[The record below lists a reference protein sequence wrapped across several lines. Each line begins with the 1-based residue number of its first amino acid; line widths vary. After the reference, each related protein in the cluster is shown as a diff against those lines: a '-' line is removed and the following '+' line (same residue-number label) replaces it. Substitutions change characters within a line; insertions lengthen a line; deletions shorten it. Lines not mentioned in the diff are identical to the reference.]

1 MNKLW
6 TDPLKIGKYT
16 LKNRIILAAMT
27 RARCDPANGIPNDLL
42 VKYYAQRAGAG
53 LLLT

>member
-6 TDPLKIGKYT
+6 SDPIKLGQYT

-27 RARCDPANGIPNDLL
+27 RVRCDPANGIPNDLL

-53 LLLT
+53 LCLT

>member
-16 LKNRIILAAMT
+16 LKNRIVLAAMT
-27 RARCDPANGIPNDLL
+27 RARCDPTNGIPNDLL
-42 VKYYAQRAGAG
+42 VKYYAQRASAG
-53 LLLT
+53 LCLT